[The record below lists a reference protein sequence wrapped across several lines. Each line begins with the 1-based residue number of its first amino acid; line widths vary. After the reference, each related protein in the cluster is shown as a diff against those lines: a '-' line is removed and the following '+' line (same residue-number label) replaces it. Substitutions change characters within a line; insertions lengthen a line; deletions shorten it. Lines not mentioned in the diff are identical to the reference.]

1 MESSD
6 LIGQLKKL
14 KSKSFYLFLGL
25 FLAFQ
30 SCGGPNDIKNVNSPT
45 TGKIKI
51 LVDETF
57 KPIIESEIDVFQS
70 IYKYAEITPIYKT
83 ETESLNELFNDSTDL
98 VIVSRKLSAKEKKF
112 FEDKKM
118 YPKETKIAVDGV
130 ALIVNNNNSDTLISW
145 GMLKKILTG
154 EITKWKELNPKS
166 KLNDLKVVFDN
177 KNSSTVRY
185 AIDSICK
192 EKPLSTKLQ
201 ALSYNAD
208 VVDFVSKNENA
219 IGIIGVS
226 WVSNKQDS
234 SSLSFLNKIKVMG
247 VSSEADATPENSY
260 QPYQAY
266 IAQKQ
271 YPLTRCIY
279 VINAEGMSGLA
290 SGFAAFLASDR
301 GQRIILRSGILP
313 ATQPIRI
320 VELNKNN
327 PE

>member
-1 MESSD
+1 
-6 LIGQLKKL
+6 
-14 KSKSFYLFLGL
+14 
-25 FLAFQ
+25 
-30 SCGGPNDIKNVNSPT
+30 
-45 TGKIKI
+45 
-51 LVDETF
+51 
-57 KPIIESEIDVFQS
+57 VFQG

-83 ETESLNELFNDSTDL
+83 ETEALNELFNDSTDL
-98 VIVSRKLSAKEKKF
+98 VIVSRTLSAKEKKF
-112 FEDKKM
+112 FEGKKM
-118 YPKETKIAVDGV
+118 FPKETKIAVDGL
-130 ALIVNNNNSDTLISW
+130 ALIVNKNNKDTLLSF

-154 EITKWKELNPKS
+154 DITKWNEVNPKS
-166 KLNDLKVVFDN
+166 KLGDLKVVFDN
-177 KNSSTVRY
+177 KNSSTVRF

-192 EKPLSTKLQ
+192 DKPLSQKLQ

-208 VVDFVSKNENA
+208 VVDYVSKNDNA

-234 SSLSFLNKIKVMG
+234 SALSFLDKIKVMG
-247 VSSEADATPENSY
+247 VSSEAIASDDNSY

-266 IAQKQ
+266 IAKKL

-320 VELNKNN
+320 VEMNKNS